1 MRAASWRQLASPYEG
16 SFFGVLPLGAD
27 AVLAYGLRGNLYR
40 SENGGVDWHKIAS
53 ATLAM
58 LDGGTRWGEAG
69 VVLVG
74 LSGVVL
80 VSRDGGRTFTL
91 LQQADH
97 SGSGGDPRRR
107 VRDAHRRG
115 RGGRAR

>member
-1 MRAASWRQLASPYEG
+1 
-16 SFFGVLPLGAD
+16 
-27 AVLAYGLRGNLYR
+27 VLAYGLRGNLYR

-53 ATLAM
+53 GTLAM

-80 VSRDGGRTFTL
+80 VSRDGGRSFTL

-97 SGSGGDPRRR
+97 SGLAAALAPAPGTLVAVGEAGARVIEVTAATGGAP
-107 VRDAHRRG
+107 
-115 RGGRAR
+115 